1 MNRTRI
7 FFLLLVFNGLL
18 NAAFAQKDLKK
29 LGDTYFDNKKYAKA
43 LETYLAHEQTKPK
56 EIDYNLRYRIGLSAY
71 HAGQL
76 PKAKK
81 YLDFVAESGKV
92 NEENLV
98 LFVAQTYHA
107 LMEFDIAAKNYKLYL
122 NKVGDNPARRRV
134 IKDQIRRCATGK
146 RLLNQEKIA
155 YTENLGINVNSEG
168 DDFAPVL
175 SPNHEDRLYFS
186 SLREG
191 NVGGARDAKGLKDD
205 KFGSFSSDM
214 FYTEVANGE
223 WSAPTPLDNLINS
236 PRNEVLLDFS
246 ADGKRLYFFKG
257 LNTYSGDILQNIFT
271 TDVGAL
277 DYPRFQS
284 SVKAENGDNSLSF
297 VNDSTILFAS
307 NRAGGFGGF
316 DIYIS
321 LLKKGTWTDPE
332 NLGSDINTPHDEVAP
347 FLAKDGRTLYF
358 SSNNTDGIGGLDV
371 FKSKFNEIKKY
382 WSPPQN
388 LGIPINSSEDDTNF
402 RLDAQGLKGFFT
414 SARKEGQ
421 GGRDIYS
428 AYFKIPL
435 KEQTIAG
442 LPPVFHLI
450 AAATFEKLS
459 KQGTAT
465 NNAVIVEECNVPILY
480 YDNDEDLLS
489 SENKNKLQPIIALLK
504 AHPELQIQLT
514 CHTEATN
521 TAEFDLYF
529 GIKRAEKL
537 GTFLI
542 EKGIQP
548 QNIYLLSAG
557 ASYPVAKTAYN
568 GIPNPVAQRLN
579 RRVKCTIFN
588 PNNLPLR
595 FNHETTAIDPN
606 IAMPLG
612 DFYEKTTASLSYK
625 IQIATVRQMY
635 KGDIIANASDAT
647 IESAAGTGM
656 YLYTAG
662 IFKDFKQA
670 DQYKANLQTQ
680 GARDLQIVAYLNGQK
695 IMPADLKK
703 YIATYPDLNNMLKK

>member
-1 MNRTRI
+1 MNAI
-7 FFLLLVFNGLL
+7 
-18 NAAFAQKDLKK
+18 FAQKDLKK
-29 LGDTYFDNKKYAKA
+29 LGDTYFDNKKYDKA
-43 LETYLAHEQTKPK
+43 LEAYLAHEQTKPK
-56 EIDYNLRYRIGLSAY
+56 EIDYALRYRIGVSAF

-81 YLDFVAESGKV
+81 YLDFVAESDKV
-92 NEENLV
+92 NEENLA

-107 LMEFDIAAKNYKLYL
+107 LMEFDIAAKNYKIYL

-146 RLLNQEKIA
+146 VLFNQAKIA
-155 YTENLGINVNSEG
+155 YTENLGANVNSAG

-191 NVGGARDAKGLKDD
+191 NAGGARDAKGLKDD
-205 KFGSFSSDM
+205 KFGSFSSDIL
-214 FYTEVANGE
+214 YTEVVNGE
-223 WSAPTPLDNLINS
+223 WSAPIQLDNLINS

-246 ADGKRLYFFKG
+246 GDGKRLYFFKG
-257 LNTYSGDILQNIFT
+257 LNTFSGDILQNTFT

-277 DYPRFQS
+277 DYPRFQAPIR
-284 SVKAENGDNSLSF
+284 AENGDNSLSF

-321 LLKKGTWTDPE
+321 FLKKGTWTDPE
-332 NLGSDINTPHDEVAP
+332 NLGNTINTPYDEVAP

-358 SSNNTDGIGGLDV
+358 SSNTTDGIGGLDV
-371 FKSKFNEIKKY
+371 FKSKFNEIKKI
-382 WSPPQN
+382 WSEPQN

-435 KEQTIAG
+435 KEQTITG

-450 AAATFEKLS
+450 AASTFEKLS
-459 KQGTAT
+459 KQGNTI
-465 NNAVIVEECNVPILY
+465 NNSAFAEECNVPILY

-489 SENKNKLQPIIALLK
+489 TENKTKLQPVIALLK
-504 AHPELQIQLT
+504 SHPALQILLN

-537 GTFLI
+537 GAFLI
-542 EKGIQP
+542 EKGIKP
-548 QNIYLLSAG
+548 QNILLNSCG
-557 ASYPVAKTAYN
+557 ASYPVAKNEYN
-568 GIPNPVAQRLN
+568 GIANPMAQRLN

-588 PNNLPLR
+588 PTNIPLQLNNDV
-595 FNHETTAIDPN
+595 TTIDPN
-606 IAMPLG
+606 IEMPLG
-612 DFYEKTTASLSYK
+612 NFYDKTTKDLSFKVQVAS
-625 IQIATVRQMY
+625 VRQMY
-635 KGDIIANASDAT
+635 KGDIVANASDAT
-647 IESAAGTGM
+647 IESVAGTGI
-656 YLYTAG
+656 YLYTTG
-662 IFKDFKQA
+662 IFKEFRQA
-670 DQYKANLQTQ
+670 DQHKAALQTQ
-680 GARDLQIVAYLNGQK
+680 GARDLQIIAYMNGQRLVTS
-695 IMPADLKK
+695 DFKK
-703 YIATYPDLNNMLKK
+703 YATTFPDLNNMLKK